1 MEILIT
7 LNAQTMQPNA
17 PDTGLGEIM
26 VKLLNPMSMPHSS
39 RFFQFVKLA
48 VLLTLIG
55 IASIVK
61 AQDGELRRIRVDT
74 SGTSVQNKPRSGQGS
89 AGVRNMD
96 DGAKLNGQVKGKN
109 AVLWHPFGL
118 AGSHL
123 LLAYERKLT
132 DRFSGR
138 LQVAYG
144 LSDNSNYYNVKN
156 LTAWY
161 TELQGRYYFDGSNDS
176 PVGWYGGGYLLYK
189 QNKYEFEVSR
199 PSFTQIESQERSAV
213 GGGIL
218 FGVQT
223 ALDKQVVMDFYL
235 GCGPI
240 AARTRKEL
248 ATGVS
253 DPFNDGM
260 FIDTWRNRM
269 TAHFGLAF
277 GFVF

>member
-1 MEILIT
+1 
-7 LNAQTMQPNA
+7 MQPNA
-17 PDTGLGEIM
+17 PDSSLGVIT
-26 VKLLNPMSMPHSS
+26 VKLLNPMSMQHSS
-39 RFFQFVKLA
+39 PFFQYVKVALLFTLFVI
-48 VLLTLIG
+48 VNV
-55 IASIVK
+55 VK
-61 AQDGELRRIRVDT
+61 AQDSELRRIRIDT
-74 SGTSVQNKPRSGQGS
+74 SGTSLQNKTRSGQGK
-89 AGVRNMD
+89 AGVDNSD
-96 DGAKLNGQVKGKN
+96 NGTKLNDQVKGKN
-109 AVLWHPFGL
+109 AVSWHPFGL
-118 AGSHL
+118 VGSHL

-144 LSDNSNYYNVKN
+144 LSDNSDYYNVRN

-161 TELQGRYYFDGSNDS
+161 SELQGRYYFDGSNDS

-189 QNKYEFEVSR
+189 QNKYEFEVNRST
-199 PSFTQIESQERSAV
+199 FTQIESQERSAV
-213 GGGIL
+213 GGGII

-248 ATGVS
+248 AASVT

-269 TAHFGLAF
+269 TAHFGLSF